1 MFRILHTQR
10 KMDDITM
17 IRIDNICRTYG
28 NGETKVNALS
38 NITLSIK
45 ENEFVAVMGTSG
57 SGKST
62 LMSILGCLDTPT
74 SGDYLL
80 SGESVKDI
88 DDIALSKIRN
98 TKIGFIFQSFHL
110 LPRLTALQNVILPL
124 RYTDIF
130 QEEAEQRGMEML
142 EKVGLVSRS
151 HHKPNEMS
159 GGQRQRVAIARALVN
174 YPKVIF
180 ADEPT
185 GNLDSKTS
193 IDIMNLLTQL
203 HNQGQTIV
211 MVTHEE
217 DIAAYALRT
226 IRMQD
231 GLVIED
237 KTCTK
242 Q

>member
-1 MFRILHTQR
+1 
-10 KMDDITM
+10 M
-17 IRIDNICRTYG
+17 IRIENICRTYG
-28 NGETKVNALS
+28 SGETQVKALS
-38 NITLSIK
+38 NINLTIE

-74 SGDYLL
+74 SGEYLL

-124 RYTDIF
+124 RYTDIP
-130 QEEAEQRGMEML
+130 QDEAEKRGMEML
-142 EKVGLVSRS
+142 EKVGLASRY

-193 IDIMNLLTQL
+193 IDIMKLLTEL
-203 HNQGQTIV
+203 HSQGQTIV

-231 GLVIED
+231 GVIIED
-237 KTCTK
+237 KLCTK
-242 Q
+242 L

>member
-1 MFRILHTQR
+1 
-10 KMDDITM
+10 M
-17 IRIDNICRTYG
+17 IRIDKIFRTYG
-28 NGETKVNALS
+28 RGETQVNALS
-38 NITLSIK
+38 NINLTIK

-62 LMSILGCLDTPT
+62 LMNILGCLDTPT

-80 SGESVKDI
+80 SGESIKNI

-124 RYTDIF
+124 RYTDIA
-130 QEEAEQRGMEML
+130 QHIAEERGMEML
-142 EKVGLVSRS
+142 KKVGLASRS

-193 IDIMNLLTQL
+193 IEIMKLLTEL
-203 HNQGQTIV
+203 HTQGQTIV

-231 GLVIED
+231 GIIIED
-237 KTCTK
+237 KLCTK

>member
-1 MFRILHTQR
+1 
-10 KMDDITM
+10 M

-28 NGETKVNALS
+28 SGETQVNALS
-38 NITLSIK
+38 NISLTIK

-80 SGESVKDI
+80 SGESVKNI

-98 TKIGFIFQSFHL
+98 SKIGFIFQSFHL

-124 RYTDIF
+124 RYTDIPN
-130 QEEAEQRGMEML
+130 EEAEERGIEML
-142 EKVGLVSRS
+142 KKVGLDTRS

-193 IDIMNLLTQL
+193 IDIMKLLTEL
-203 HNQGQTIV
+203 HSQGQTIV

-231 GLVIED
+231 GVVIED
-237 KTCTK
+237 KLCSK

>member
-1 MFRILHTQR
+1 
-10 KMDDITM
+10 M

-28 NGETKVNALS
+28 SGETQVNALS
-38 NITLSIK
+38 NISLSIK

-80 SGESVKDI
+80 SGESVKNI

-98 TKIGFIFQSFHL
+98 SKIGFIFQSFHL

-124 RYTDIF
+124 RYTDIPI
-130 QEEAEQRGMEML
+130 EEAEQRGIEML
-142 EKVGLVSRS
+142 KKVGLDTRS

-193 IDIMNLLTQL
+193 VDIMNLLTEL
-203 HNQGQTIV
+203 HSQGQTIV

-231 GLVIED
+231 GVVIED
-237 KTCTK
+237 KLCTK

>member
-1 MFRILHTQR
+1 MSHKNGSI
-10 KMDDITM
+10 KM
-17 IRIDNICRTYG
+17 IRIENICRTYG
-28 NGETKVNALS
+28 SGETQVKALS
-38 NITLSIK
+38 NINLTIE

-74 SGDYLL
+74 SGEYLL

-124 RYTDIF
+124 RYTDIP
-130 QEEAEQRGMEML
+130 QDEAEKRGMEML
-142 EKVGLVSRS
+142 EKVGLASRY

-193 IDIMNLLTQL
+193 IDIMKLLTEL
-203 HNQGQTIV
+203 HSQGQTIV

-231 GLVIED
+231 GVIIED
-237 KTCTK
+237 KLCTK
-242 Q
+242 L

>member
-1 MFRILHTQR
+1 
-10 KMDDITM
+10 M

-28 NGETKVNALS
+28 SGETKVNALS
-38 NITLSIK
+38 NINLTIN
-45 ENEFVAVMGTSG
+45 ENEFVAIMGTSG

-74 SGDYLL
+74 SGEYLL

-124 RYTDIF
+124 RYSDIS
-130 QEEAEQRGMEML
+130 QEESERRGVEML
-142 EKVGLVSRS
+142 EKVGLASRS

-193 IDIMNLLTQL
+193 IDIMKLLTEL
-203 HNQGQTIV
+203 HTQGQTIV

-231 GLVIED
+231 GVVIED
-237 KTCTK
+237 KKCT

>member
-1 MFRILHTQR
+1 
-10 KMDDITM
+10 M

>member
-1 MFRILHTQR
+1 
-10 KMDDITM
+10 M

-28 NGETKVNALS
+28 SGETQVNALS
-38 NITLSIK
+38 NINLTIE

-74 SGDYLL
+74 SGEYFL
-80 SGESVKDI
+80 SGESVKNI

-124 RYTDIF
+124 RYTDIPDD
-130 QEEAEQRGMEML
+130 EAQQRGMEML
-142 EKVGLVSRS
+142 EKVGLASRS

-193 IDIMNLLTQL
+193 IDIMNLLTEL
-203 HNQGQTIV
+203 HSQGQTIV

-231 GLVIED
+231 GIVIED
-237 KTCTK
+237 KLCTK